1 MFCPSCGKDN
11 SLELKFCA
19 SCGTNLEAVAQ
30 ALTGVEEDFF
40 SKMDS
45 GIDYFIA
52 RYAEHVFKDAP
63 QGLADRRIKKSWT
76 VLGQAVVASFVD
88 MLLFTLMWNVL
99 PLRFLI
105 LIIST
110 PFRMLAQRGREVG
123 HGTLPPQYKSPELS
137 EGNSGLWLD
146 SVGTSVTEN
155 TTKHLAS
162 LSVTETKR
170 TVITDKL
177 KD

>member
-19 SCGTNLEAVAQ
+19 SCGTNLEAVSQ

-45 GIDYFIA
+45 GMDYFIA

-63 QGLADRRIKKSWT
+63 HGLAERGIKKSWT
-76 VLGQAVVASFVD
+76 VLGQAVVTSLVD
-88 MLLFTLMWNVL
+88 ILLFTLMWNVL

-105 LIIST
+105 LVIST
-110 PFRMLAQRGREVG
+110 PFRMLAQRGRDGAHRTV
-123 HGTLPPQYKSPELS
+123 PPQYAPPELADS
-137 EGNSGLWLD
+137 NSGLWLD
-146 SVGTSVTEN
+146 PVGTSVTE
-155 TTKHLAS
+155 TTTRHLAS
-162 LSVTETKR
+162 VSVTETKSP
-170 TVITDKL
+170 VITDKL

>member
-19 SCGTNLEAVAQ
+19 SCGTNLEAVSQ

-45 GIDYFIA
+45 GMDYFIA

-63 QGLADRRIKKSWT
+63 HGLAERGIKKSWT
-76 VLGQAVVASFVD
+76 ILGQAVVASLVD
-88 MLLFTLMWNVL
+88 ILLFTLMWNVL

-110 PFRMLAQRGREVG
+110 PFRMLAQRGREVD
-123 HGTLPPQYKSPELS
+123 HRTLPPQYRSPELP
-137 EGNSGLWLD
+137 EGKSGLWLD
-146 SVGTSVTEN
+146 QVGTSVTEN

-162 LSVTETKR
+162 LSVTETKS